1 MDKICG
7 GYAMNWS
14 VQQKKNR
21 PAFTL
26 IELLVVIAII
36 SLLLTV
42 VMPALKRAKE
52 AGKRTLCLFNAKSLT
67 AGWLMYIQE
76 NNGHLP
82 KGYTTYDG
90 WICMVEGYPY
100 NPEEAPAQL
109 QIEAIE
115 KGVLYPYLN
124 TAEIFRCPVAKENE
138 LRTYSITQ
146 AMNGSLDPTSYGGK
160 TIKRIGEIQNTGS
173 RIVFLDDFIRDWDA
187 CWMVYNNR
195 PQWWNTT
202 PIRHGAGGNVFS
214 FADGHSEFWAWAD
227 ARTIELSKK
236 CYELNTPDARN
247 YPESIQEGNP
257 DLVRI
262 QTAVWGR
269 VGYTGQQ

>member
-1 MDKICG
+1 M
-7 GYAMNWS
+7 
-14 VQQKKNR
+14 KNALR
-21 PAFTL
+21 RGENQPAFTL

-36 SLLLTV
+36 SLLLTA

-52 AGKRTLCLFNAKSLT
+52 AGKRTVCLFNAKSLT
-67 AGWLMYIQE
+67 SGWLMYIQE
-76 NNGHLP
+76 NDGLIP

-90 WICMVEGYPY
+90 WICVVEGYPY
-100 NPEEAPAQL
+100 NPDQAPPQL

-115 KGVLYPYLN
+115 KGVLYPYLE
-124 TAEIFRCPVAKENE
+124 TADVYRCPVAKEYE

-146 AMNGSLDPTSYGGK
+146 AMNGSLNPESYGGK
-160 TIKRIGEIQNTGS
+160 TIKRMAEIQNTAS
-173 RIVFLDDFIRDWDA
+173 RMVFLDDFIRDWDA

-195 PQWWNTT
+195 AQWWNTT

-214 FADGHSEFWAWAD
+214 FADGHSEFWAWTD
-227 ARTIELSKK
+227 QRTIELSKK

-247 YPESIQEGNP
+247 YPESIQDGNP

-262 QTAVWGR
+262 QTAVWGK
-269 VGYTGQQ
+269 VGYTTQN